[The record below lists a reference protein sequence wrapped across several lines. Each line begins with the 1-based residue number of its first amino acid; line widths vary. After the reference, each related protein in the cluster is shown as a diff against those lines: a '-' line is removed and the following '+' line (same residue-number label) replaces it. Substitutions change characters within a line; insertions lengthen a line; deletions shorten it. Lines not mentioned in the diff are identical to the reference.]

1 MVLDC
6 VSTCLVVCHG
16 VHLFDCEF
24 VCHCVRQY
32 TVMSW
37 YIQSC
42 HGECVYHW
50 YVTVIRCVLLCHG
63 VYRHVTVCTIMSQC
77 HVTHI
82 LSCHGPEAEGACA
95 I

>member
-24 VCHCVRQY
+24 VCHCVHQY

-37 YIQSC
+37 YVQSC
-42 HGECVYHW
+42 HGVCISLVCYRDQVCTVMSWRVPSCHSMYH
-50 YVTVIRCVLLCHG
+50 
-63 VYRHVTVCTIMSQC
+63 HVTVSCDSHTVMSW
-77 HVTHI
+77 
-82 LSCHGPEAEGACA
+82 S
-95 I
+95 